1 MLTAHAVM
9 YEYRSAVLQ
18 ELTKHGIR
26 PKQTT
31 RPELVNEF
39 LNDLYRFELRRLRA
53 RLARGEIPKREYSR
67 HVVELR
73 KYYRLVSVP
82 TRLWTK

>member
-1 MLTAHAVM
+1 M
-9 YEYRSAVLQ
+9 YEYRSEVLQ

-31 RPELVNEF
+31 RPELVSEF
-39 LNDLYRFELRRLRA
+39 LNDLYRFELRRLSA
-53 RLARGEIPKREYSR
+53 RFVRGEIPKPEYSR

-73 KYYRLVSVP
+73 KHYLLVSVP